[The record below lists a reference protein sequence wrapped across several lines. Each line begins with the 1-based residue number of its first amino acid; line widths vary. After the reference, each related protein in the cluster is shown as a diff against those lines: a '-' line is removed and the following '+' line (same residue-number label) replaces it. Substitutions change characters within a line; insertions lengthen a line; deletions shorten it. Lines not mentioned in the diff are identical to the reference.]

1 MVASTA
7 CLRCYFVPHHHLQT
21 LFEIA
26 YDKGCYRYLSLPW
39 GQPEPRGWWLMPREE
54 LPPFLLDGI
63 QPLGLNSFSDTLL
76 RALTC
81 RYNSGLMF
89 HKLWPDRKSTRL
101 NSSHLGIS
109 YAVFC

>member
-1 MVASTA
+1 
-7 CLRCYFVPHHHLQT
+7 
-21 LFEIA
+21 
-26 YDKGCYRYLSLPW
+26 
-39 GQPEPRGWWLMPREE
+39 MPREE

-89 HKLWPDRKSTRL
+89 HKLWPRL
-101 NSSHLGIS
+101 RWGWRSLSASLRLWFEAFKEWARSRRPG
-109 YAVFC
+109 

>member
-1 MVASTA
+1 MALCAPVSSKPVSGQ
-7 CLRCYFVPHHHLQT
+7 CDERMFRRQLCPVQKGYGM
-21 LFEIA
+21 
-26 YDKGCYRYLSLPW
+26 GCYRYLSLPW

-89 HKLWPDRKSTRL
+89 HKLWPRL
-101 NSSHLGIS
+101 R
-109 YAVFC
+109 